1 MDFIVN
7 NYHEV
12 LDDKV
17 NEYEELYVLS
27 KSISRYRDRY
37 IGRLHYAACH
47 YYWDSFQRNIAY
59 HIRRLS
65 LDIKKHIVSCDEHR
79 EKLMLVHKDIKCG
92 LKRYL
97 FKTKHI
103 NCQNNTTIFNKHLPS
118 GINTYIMSFLQ
129 ERDRLAIQFSSLY
142 TDKDTLK
149 TMLKSLTVSKIK
161 KFPYIYQGDHKYQP
175 YIYSRFNKL
184 LKSYTKGQLIES
196 LVNNFEYI
204 YTNFRDYNLTCE
216 NFNYLQ
222 NEAIDDNYDDFC
234 DHICGRSYYSVYY
247 DRCYIPKQCM
257 ISYFGILY
265 GIGIYNKQ
273 KIAKKGNKIK
283 KSKKS

>member
-1 MDFIVN
+1 
-7 NYHEV
+7 
-12 LDDKV
+12 
-17 NEYEELYVLS
+17 
-27 KSISRYRDRY
+27 
-37 IGRLHYAACH
+37 
-47 YYWDSFQRNIAY
+47 
-59 HIRRLS
+59 
-65 LDIKKHIVSCDEHR
+65 
-79 EKLMLVHKDIKCG
+79 MLVHKDIKCG